1 MVKYN
6 LICSLG
12 SNAKHYGEDLG
23 LRRFFFFKGF
33 RSSFFAPLH
42 MRIHFKI
49 ILEAVGVS
57 VS

>member
-23 LRRFFFFKGF
+23 LRRFFFFGF
-33 RSSFFAPLH
+33 FLKVFVPVFLH
-42 MRIHFKI
+42 LCI
-49 ILEAVGVS
+49 
-57 VS
+57 